1 MSHSRT
7 LSFFL
12 PLRPTFS
19 VFYFALMFFKETFY
33 VLMLRFLEIH
43 RCFCEFCFVMLNNLI
58 WQKQL
63 CKNNNI
69 LVVCA
74 GQSRQTQLINLLLI
88 ISIHVNSHETA
99 QQMNHITLSGLVLFQ
114 QKIIKNAPAALA
126 HFRARKSF
134 LSCKD
139 LL

>member
-1 MSHSRT
+1 
-7 LSFFL
+7 
-12 PLRPTFS
+12 
-19 VFYFALMFFKETFY
+19 
-33 VLMLRFLEIH
+33 MLRFLEIR

-114 QKIIKNAPAALA
+114 QNIIKKLPPHSLTFEHKNP
-126 HFRARKSF
+126 F
-134 LSCKD
+134 
-139 LL
+139 

>member
-33 VLMLRFLEIH
+33 VLMLRFLEIR

-74 GQSRQTQLINLLLI
+74 GAVVSADTTYQFTFDYLHSCQL
-88 ISIHVNSHETA
+88 
-99 QQMNHITLSGLVLFQ
+99 
-114 QKIIKNAPAALA
+114 P
-126 HFRARKSF
+126 
-134 LSCKD
+134 
-139 LL
+139 